1 VTTDHDQHDVT
12 GELFLPS
19 RTANQYLAYFYRR
32 VPRTNIWPD
41 IGSRYATVKIVHQ
54 SEIHHKS
61 SPPRGW
67 DACTFVGAD
76 LRVCDLWVRSRSL
89 AATRGRSGLHST
101 PGLASTVRTVP
112 GNTPGSHGPGN
123 PPCFTMIHPFPTLGF
138 DPRGTRF
145 MMNFLTGELFFP
157 WQPRTISGQIR
168 DGKNS
173 SNGELFFPWQP
184 RTISGQIRDGKNSS
198 PVRNSS
204 ISGQIRDGKN
214 SYNAY
219 PWGI

>member
-1 VTTDHDQHDVT
+1 MRGTHVIAFLT

-19 RTANQYLAYFYRR
+19 RTANQYLA
-32 VPRTNIWPD
+32 
-41 IGSRYATVKIVHQ
+41 RYWFAVATVKIVHR

-67 DACTFVGAD
+67 DGCTFVGAD

-123 PPCFTMIHPFPTLGF
+123 PPGFTMIHPFPTLGF
-138 DPRGTRF
+138 DPRGG
-145 MMNFLTGELFFP
+145 LDL
-157 WQPRTISGQIR
+157 
-168 DGKNS
+168 
-173 SNGELFFPWQP
+173 
-184 RTISGQIRDGKNSS
+184 
-198 PVRNSS
+198 
-204 ISGQIRDGKN
+204 
-214 SYNAY
+214 
-219 PWGI
+219 